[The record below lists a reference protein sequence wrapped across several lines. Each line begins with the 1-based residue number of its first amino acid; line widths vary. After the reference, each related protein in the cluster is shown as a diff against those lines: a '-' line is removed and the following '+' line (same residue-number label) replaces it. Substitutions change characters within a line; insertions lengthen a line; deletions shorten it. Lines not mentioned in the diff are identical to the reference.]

1 MQRRKGDAVP
11 QPFIVSIPHKLG
23 KDEAV
28 RRLKAGLGS
37 VKSQYGQV
45 LQVNEEIWSGDR
57 LAFRITALR
66 QQASGTIDV
75 ADDHVR
81 LEVILPWLLAGLAHG
96 VQAIIRERGQ
106 RMLEKKDPPQA

>member
-1 MQRRKGDAVP
+1 MP
-11 QPFIVSIPHKLG
+11 QPFIVSIPHQLG
-23 KDEAV
+23 RDEAV

-96 VQAIIRERGQ
+96 VQAVIRERGQ
-106 RMLEKKDPPQA
+106 RMLEKKEPPRG

>member
-1 MQRRKGDAVP
+1 VP

-23 KDEAV
+23 KEEAI
-28 RRLKAGLGS
+28 RRMKTGLGS
-37 VKSQYGQV
+37 IKTQYAHL

-57 LAFRITALR
+57 LAFQVTALK

-81 LEVILPWLLAGLAHG
+81 LEVTLPWLLAGLAHG
-96 VQAIIRERGQ
+96 AQTMIRERAN
-106 RMLEKKDPPQA
+106 RMLEKK